1 MPRLAKQL
9 TQRRIRLL
17 VGLALAGVLY
27 VQLEWSGENEV
38 VWRPNSPTLLAA
50 ERETAEPFEKR
61 IRRDPLSALIE
72 ARDLHLRH
80 VKDYQ
85 CTLIK
90 QEALPSG
97 MSEEQEIDVKFR
109 QEPYS
114 VLFHWRRNPGLAD
127 RVLYV
132 KDRWVDTGAEDPD
145 DRDLAVCQ
153 PGPVARLLVKSLKQ
167 PIHGKLAKRTSRRS
181 LDEFGFTR
189 ALDLLIKYCQKAK
202 ADGVLKL
209 EFCGESRFDGRP
221 VWVIRRHL
229 PYTGEDGGYP
239 DKLAEILID
248 KEYRVPVAVYC
259 FSENAKDPKHLLG
272 KYEYRNIKLH
282 AGLSNADFEPST
294 YGM

>member
-1 MPRLAKQL
+1 MPRLTKQL
-9 TQRRIRLL
+9 TQRKIRLL
-17 VGLALAGVLY
+17 VGLALAGILY
-27 VQLEWSGENEV
+27 VQFELAGENEV
-38 VWRPNSPTLLAA
+38 VWRPGSPTVVAA
-50 ERETAEPFEKR
+50 ERETAEPFERR

-72 ARDLHLRH
+72 ARELHRQN

-85 CTLIK
+85 CTLVK

-132 KDRWVDTGAEDPD
+132 KDRWIDADADDSD

-153 PGPVARLLVKSLKQ
+153 PGPVARLLIKSIKQ
-167 PIHGKLAKRTSRRS
+167 PIHGKLAKRTSRRFV
-181 LDEFGFTR
+181 DEFGFTR
-189 ALDLLIKYCQKAK
+189 ALDLLIKYCERAK
-202 ADGVLKL
+202 KEGVLKL

-229 PYTGEDGGYP
+229 PYTGEGGVYP
-239 DKLAEILID
+239 DMLAEIFID
-248 KEYRVPVAVYC
+248 KEYRIPVAVYC
-259 FSENAKDPKHLLG
+259 FSTDFKDSKHLLG
-272 KYEYRNIKLH
+272 KYEYRDIKLH
-282 AGLSNADFEPST
+282 AGLTEADFDPAT

>member
-1 MPRLAKQL
+1 MPRLSKQL

-17 VGLALAGVLY
+17 VGLSLAGILY
-27 VQLEWSGENEV
+27 LQFGLTGDNEV
-38 VWRPNSPTLLAA
+38 VLRQGSPILLAA
-50 ERETAEPFEKR
+50 ERDTVEPFER
-61 IRRDPLSALIE
+61 LIRRDPLSALIQ
-72 ARDLHLRH
+72 ARALHLRQ

-85 CTLIK
+85 CTLVK

-97 MSEEQEIDVKFR
+97 MSQEQEIDVKFR

-114 VLFHWRRNPGLAD
+114 VVFHWRRNPGLAD
-127 RVLYV
+127 RVIYV
-132 KDRWVDTGAEDPD
+132 RDRWIDADADNVD

-167 PIHGKLAKRTSRRS
+167 PIHGKLSKKTSRRS
-181 LDEFGFTR
+181 LDDFGFTR
-189 ALDLLIKYCQKAK
+189 ALDMLIKYCEKAK
-202 ADGVLKL
+202 QEGVLKL

-229 PYTGEDGGYP
+229 PYTGENGPYP
-239 DKLAEILID
+239 DRLAEVFID
-248 KEYRVPVAVYC
+248 KEYRIPVAVYC
-259 FSENAKDPKHLLG
+259 FSSEINNPDSLLG

-282 AGLSNADFEPST
+282 AGLTDADFEPAT